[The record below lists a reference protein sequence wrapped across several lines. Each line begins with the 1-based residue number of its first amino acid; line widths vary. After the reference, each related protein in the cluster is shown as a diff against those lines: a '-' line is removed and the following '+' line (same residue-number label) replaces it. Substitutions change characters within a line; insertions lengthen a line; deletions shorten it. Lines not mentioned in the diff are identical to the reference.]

1 MDRTEESKPTSR
13 RKQILDAAFFLATK
27 SEVWS
32 LADIA
37 AVVGVSKT
45 AIYRHFTNRAEIEEE
60 MTRELIEAV
69 STAID
74 TAKESP
80 NAIRLAV
87 VSLLR
92 AKPGYLQYIVQRIIT
107 TEGFVP
113 IMIESLISQNERI
126 ASFFSRLERLR
137 KGVQSH
143 IRADL
148 LISSVSVIIAS
159 FADDRLRLIQDQ
171 LLESLARGFPELQAV
186 TESRLAELDKICLLE
201 KRNEEES
208 DRLISAIARTIQAH
222 GLKNTTIENIAQEM
236 GMAKSSLYFYC
247 KNKNEML
254 ASLIK
259 HETSSIL
266 NHITSRLPL
275 GTSFSEQLYI
285 VMAVQSNYL
294 LVNPDLIP
302 VFNWIRYV
310 TFSNDYQEH
319 EHDIDLDALTRAF
332 HTQDLFPD
340 GKIDVLCIIG
350 IIKWASILS
359 TSLTISEFKPGVAPE
374 VIQKD
379 IRFLYRRMLGGD
391 ELVYKEKT

>member
-1 MDRTEESKPTSR
+1 MMDRTEESKPTSR

-259 HETSSIL
+259 
-266 NHITSRLPL
+266 
-275 GTSFSEQLYI
+275 
-285 VMAVQSNYL
+285 
-294 LVNPDLIP
+294 
-302 VFNWIRYV
+302 
-310 TFSNDYQEH
+310 
-319 EHDIDLDALTRAF
+319 
-332 HTQDLFPD
+332 
-340 GKIDVLCIIG
+340 
-350 IIKWASILS
+350 
-359 TSLTISEFKPGVAPE
+359 
-374 VIQKD
+374 
-379 IRFLYRRMLGGD
+379 
-391 ELVYKEKT
+391 